1 MSEWS
6 GAYTQHTNSDGTL
19 LHMWD
24 YKLAEHPTVVRHWAE
39 YDEEAERCDV
49 PGMFDQ
55 PMPYV
60 ALGLLADEAR
70 GLAAAL
76 RMADKVAA
84 LLDVPD
90 ESPLNC
96 PLVDV
101 ARLLEYAA
109 DEALNGRR

>member
-19 LHMWD
+19 LHIWD

-39 YDEEAERCDV
+39 YDEEEDRCDV
-49 PGMFDQ
+49 PGMFGE

-76 RMADKVAA
+76 RLADRIGG

-96 PLVDV
+96 PLTDV

-109 DEALNGRR
+109 DKALEGR